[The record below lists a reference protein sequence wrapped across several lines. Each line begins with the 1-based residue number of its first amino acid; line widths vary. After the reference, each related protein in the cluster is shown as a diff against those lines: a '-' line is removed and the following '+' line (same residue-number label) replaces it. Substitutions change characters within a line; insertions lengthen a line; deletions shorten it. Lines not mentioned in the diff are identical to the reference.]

1 MGSHRLVTSP
11 VLSPYRSQ
19 HGHKENIVGTSEC
32 SIELQDGRVILL
44 KMSKGTYLV
53 PNSATGVTQAAN
65 ILTVRVQI
73 SERTSL
79 ISSLSGD
86 ILSDSSTK
94 FLDTLLNTSLSDTL
108 VSAHCKKCPNCVFTK
123 VKFRRVMPLP
133 SVDWDHSSENWF
145 CHLHG
150 EHGQKL
156 KPASLQPQ
164 HDECFYTELY
174 FLMHNSMMECI
185 NCIRNFGKTLK
196 NFFADTFGS
205 AHCKKCPNCVFTK
218 VKFRRVMPL
227 PSVDWDHSSEN
238 WFCHLHGEHG
248 QKLKPASLQPQHDEC
263 FYTELYFLM
272 HNSMMECI
280 NAKCD
285 DGMLKCSG
293 CGTLLGE
300 NTDLLVKIWAL
311 NLKWLTQQGEV
322 IYDRN
327 SSEILLSL
335 FHSIDKDNF
344 GVNCQLVLEVQTV
357 PKKYMYMVTMNTNQK
372 LLVSDVSNLT
382 SCEPVVQKL
391 CLEDKDISLKKI
403 YAIKLLYLIKEGED
417 SQTGQWV
424 DDIGVHII
432 PCSSLFFHE
441 VKTMLENSTYFLP
454 DNVKVIENMNIGYI
468 VK

>member
-1 MGSHRLVTSP
+1 MSQVLVE
-11 VLSPYRSQ
+11 VLP
-19 HGHKENIVGTSEC
+19 NIQACYMYITLPSNNVFYQKISVGQSEC

-108 VSAHCKKCPNCVFTK
+108 V
-123 VKFRRVMPLP
+123 
-133 SVDWDHSSENWF
+133 
-145 CHLHG
+145 
-150 EHGQKL
+150 
-156 KPASLQPQ
+156 
-164 HDECFYTELY
+164 
-174 FLMHNSMMECI
+174 
-185 NCIRNFGKTLK
+185 
-196 NFFADTFGS
+196 S